1 MDYMETDRMTQ
12 PKPPQDGDGQ
22 GAEGTVKTPSSGGAT
37 TTAASKEDCGATRVQ
52 MIALLIGLNADINKP
67 ALRTTLR
74 VRVDIIGHARN
85 RYVPVVKYL
94 SHAWFQMADS
104 FHTHRR

>member
-1 MDYMETDRMTQ
+1 MTQ

-22 GAEGTVKTPSSGGAT
+22 GAEGTVKTPSSGGGT

-74 VRVDIIGHARN
+74 VRVDIIGHVRIK
-85 RYVPVVKYL
+85 YVGK
-94 SHAWFQMADS
+94 FQSCMV
-104 FHTHRR
+104 